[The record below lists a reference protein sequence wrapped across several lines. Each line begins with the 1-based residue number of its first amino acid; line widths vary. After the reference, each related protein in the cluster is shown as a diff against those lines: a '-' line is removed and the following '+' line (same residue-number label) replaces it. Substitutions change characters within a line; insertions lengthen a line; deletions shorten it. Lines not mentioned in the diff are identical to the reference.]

1 MITENNIKNKTDSL
15 TVLMIILIS
24 AVPFCHYIF
33 SGALLLL
40 ISVSLIV
47 IRQTRRE
54 IMRQKRMVLLT
65 AMISALSL
73 IVSVV
78 YGNTIGIFIT
88 SGVFLILLI
97 GAYLR
102 SVMNDKLLKLSS
114 LIVAAGGIITSLIV
128 IMQRIKFEDPNHRP
142 YGLSYNPNYL
152 GSVAVLAAVFSMV
165 MLFDKNSDKV
175 KSAVW
180 EKVLYF
186 VSFFADVVTILI
198 SESRSSLLALTASI
212 IIFVF
217 LKGHY
222 IITAVS
228 CVAGATVW
236 IIGLINPDF
245 FSWTNSLTEVFTGRL
260 NIWKDAFSSFSGN
273 FFTVMFGR
281 GPMTYYMVRANEGLT
296 VADHAHNILLDTLIN
311 VGITGLLIYM
321 AIIFDIMKN
330 AFDRRSRGDSTAF
343 ILITVAVCAVL
354 VQGIPDV
361 TIMWHQTATL
371 FLLLCAA
378 KKVND

>member
-1 MITENNIKNKTDSL
+1 MITENNIKDKTDSL

-114 LIVAAGGIITSLIV
+114 LIVAA
-128 IMQRIKFEDPNHRP
+128 E
-142 YGLSYNPNYL
+142 
-152 GSVAVLAAVFSMV
+152 
-165 MLFDKNSDKV
+165 
-175 KSAVW
+175 
-180 EKVLYF
+180 
-186 VSFFADVVTILI
+186 
-198 SESRSSLLALTASI
+198 
-212 IIFVF
+212 
-217 LKGHY
+217 
-222 IITAVS
+222 
-228 CVAGATVW
+228 
-236 IIGLINPDF
+236 
-245 FSWTNSLTEVFTGRL
+245 
-260 NIWKDAFSSFSGN
+260 
-273 FFTVMFGR
+273 
-281 GPMTYYMVRANEGLT
+281 
-296 VADHAHNILLDTLIN
+296 
-311 VGITGLLIYM
+311 
-321 AIIFDIMKN
+321 
-330 AFDRRSRGDSTAF
+330 RR
-343 ILITVAVCAVL
+343 
-354 VQGIPDV
+354 
-361 TIMWHQTATL
+361 
-371 FLLLCAA
+371 
-378 KKVND
+378 